1 MSDGSSVEVFASAAG
16 GLPEGTSADILSTP
30 AAGPS
35 AARGGALRVGGY
47 LIGVLASA
55 LSASLLFRHLGVVDV
70 GRYIT
75 ALSLVAIVGA
85 FSDLG
90 LTAVGVR
97 ELAMRPPQERA
108 ALARDL
114 LGLRITLTLLGGV
127 AVTAIA
133 SVAYSGELAAGV
145 ALAAF
150 GLMLQATQ
158 DNFVIEL
165 VVGLRLAWVAAL
177 DLTRQLLTVVLTVTL
192 VLLGARLLPFLGMS
206 IPVGVV
212 VLGVT
217 VLLVRRGRRLT
228 PTFSPRRWRAF
239 TAAMLPYSAAVAA
252 AALYVR
258 VSILI
263 VSALSSATQLGYFS
277 ASFRITEV
285 LMLVP
290 GLLAGSAFPIFAR
303 AAGSDHDR
311 LGYALGRVF
320 DVSVI
325 VGAWVAVSIAV
336 GAPLAIGLIGGPH
349 FKPAVPILAIQG
361 ITLGALF
368 VSSVWAYGLLSL
380 GLYRQILVLNISLLL
395 FNALLVATLVPL
407 NGARGAA
414 IGTAVAEIAAAVV
427 QAVALVRKRP
437 RLRPSLRILPRVAP
451 AAALGLSPLLLAGV
465 PTIARLLI
473 SSVLFGFALLV
484 MRALPR
490 ELLDLVPRAR
500 SA

>member
-1 MSDGSSVEVFASAAG
+1 
-16 GLPEGTSADILSTP
+16 
-30 AAGPS
+30 
-35 AARGGALRVGGY
+35 
-47 LIGVLASA
+47 
-55 LSASLLFRHLGVVDV
+55 
-70 GRYIT
+70 
-75 ALSLVAIVGA
+75 
-85 FSDLG
+85 
-90 LTAVGVR
+90 
-97 ELAMRPPQERA
+97 
-108 ALARDL
+108 
-114 LGLRITLTLLGGV
+114 
-127 AVTAIA
+127 
-133 SVAYSGELAAGV
+133 
-145 ALAAF
+145 
-150 GLMLQATQ
+150 MLQATQ